1 MATMMM
7 VGPIEVEAADAVVA
21 ALKGWRGAVEVR
33 LAEIQ
38 VELDEIGP
46 TFGMQGRRAE
56 LGREKDRLLDELLGL
71 RSAAAEAV
79 EAR

>member
-1 MATMMM
+1 MMM
-7 VGPIEVEAADAVVA
+7 VGPMDVEAGDAVGA
-21 ALKGWRGAVEVR
+21 ALKSWRMAVEVR

-46 TFGMQGRRAE
+46 TFGMHGRRAE

-79 EAR
+79 DAR